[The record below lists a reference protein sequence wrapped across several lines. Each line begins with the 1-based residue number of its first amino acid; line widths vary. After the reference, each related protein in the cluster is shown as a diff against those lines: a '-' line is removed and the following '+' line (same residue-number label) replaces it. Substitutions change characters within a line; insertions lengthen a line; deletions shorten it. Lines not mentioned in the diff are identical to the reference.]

1 MKKLFCFFIAINTVL
16 LVKGQDAPKK
26 RTNYDALLPGWCF
39 DINLKGGV
47 LTQDN
52 GKFNLASS
60 YLNYIPSTAN
70 ISDIKFKDGI
80 SYGFDAQLGYFFGK
94 SRHFGIGAG
103 FMYLMQ
109 SYDVTLNNFKIEYQS
124 QDNFNKTF
132 RQVLTANGPIK
143 EEVTVTN
150 INIPVVLKYKTSFS
164 KRWGFTADAGIL
176 FNTQIT
182 NKYSTDAAFD
192 YEAIY
197 KFDVQDG
204 NPVAVYDNAPVPG
217 STDILLTK
225 AYFNS
230 KNPAG
235 NVTDSFNIL
244 RAAGYNVGIGAKS
257 NKKEDNV
264 DYQTGSVGF
273 LVQPSIS
280 YLISNHVALSLGAYY
295 VYQSFKN
302 ETYSSTYK
310 MTDKVGEYN
319 SMLKTVNTTNQNNF
333 GLNLGLRVY
342 FGKAKDKDKDGVP
355 DRRDDCPEIPGLKY
369 FKGCP
374 DRDGDSI
381 IDQMDKCPD
390 VKGLAKF
397 NGCPDRDNDGIID
410 NDDACPD
417 QAGLAELR
425 GCPDRDKDGVADKD
439 DQCPDVKGL
448 EAFHGC
454 PDTDGD
460 GISDNNDACPEV
472 AGIAEL
478 NGCPDRDKDGIAD
491 ANDKCPDV
499 PGTAANNGCPEEKVP
514 EATPD
519 MILFEVGTSTLTE
532 ASKEVLDRAV
542 QLLKE
547 DRNAVL
553 EINGYT
559 DNTGPDQLNE
569 RLSIARA
576 TVVRNYLTKKG
587 VKKSRLVTKGNGSN
601 DPIDSNDT
609 PEGRAKNRRAA
620 MKIQYKNN

>member
-1 MKKLFCFFIAINTVL
+1 
-16 LVKGQDAPKK
+16 
-26 RTNYDALLPGWCF
+26 
-39 DINLKGGV
+39 
-47 LTQDN
+47 
-52 GKFNLASS
+52 
-60 YLNYIPSTAN
+60 
-70 ISDIKFKDGI
+70 
-80 SYGFDAQLGYFFGK
+80 
-94 SRHFGIGAG
+94 
-103 FMYLMQ
+103 
-109 SYDVTLNNFKIEYQS
+109 
-124 QDNFNKTF
+124 
-132 RQVLTANGPIK
+132 
-143 EEVTVTN
+143 
-150 INIPVVLKYKTSFS
+150 
-164 KRWGFTADAGIL
+164 
-176 FNTQIT
+176 
-182 NKYSTDAAFD
+182 
-192 YEAIY
+192 
-197 KFDVQDG
+197 
-204 NPVAVYDNAPVPG
+204 
-217 STDILLTK
+217 
-225 AYFNS
+225 
-230 KNPAG
+230 
-235 NVTDSFNIL
+235 
-244 RAAGYNVGIGAKS
+244 
-257 NKKEDNV
+257 
-264 DYQTGSVGF
+264 
-273 LVQPSIS
+273 
-280 YLISNHVALSLGAYY
+280 
-295 VYQSFKN
+295 
-302 ETYSSTYK
+302 
-310 MTDKVGEYN
+310 
-319 SMLKTVNTTNQNNF
+319 
-333 GLNLGLRVY
+333 
-342 FGKAKDKDKDGVP
+342 
-355 DRRDDCPEIPGLKY
+355 
-369 FKGCP
+369 
-374 DRDGDSI
+374 
-381 IDQMDKCPD
+381 MDKCPD

-425 GCPDRDKDGVADKD
+425 GCPDRDKDGIADKD

-472 AGIAEL
+472 PGIAEL

-499 PGTAANNGCPEEKVP
+499 PGTAANNGCPEEKAP

-532 ASKEVLDRAV
+532 ASKEVLDRAI

-547 DRNAVL
+547 DKDAVL